1 MGKGGSVTSST
12 KKAGR
17 STLNSITPW
26 PSLEEARP
34 RVLSHQRKLHRWAS
48 AEPARRFGDLFNL
61 VCDQATLLV
70 AWERVASNRGART
83 AGVDAETR
91 FAVERRG
98 VQSFLEGIRSSLREG
113 SFMPM
118 PVREATIPKKGGK
131 VRRLG
136 IPTLRDRV
144 VQMALKLVLE
154 PLFESDFYPSSY
166 GYRPGRRAQD
176 AIAEIYHFTKQPS
189 LYEWV
194 IEGDIKACFDNV
206 DHQILIGLVGERV
219 SDRKVLHLVRA
230 FLRAGVVRQLGG
242 FAASL
247 TGTPQGGIISPLLA
261 NIYLSVLDR
270 HFEQIWERDM
280 SPAHRRQQLRRKGQP
295 TYRLVRYAD
304 DFVILVKG
312 TRFDAEAIR
321 EGVGR
326 VLAEQLKM
334 ILSVEKTLVTHIDD
348 GFDFLGF
355 RIQRKTGGGSR
366 SVVLTIPSKAALGA
380 VMHKVKEA
388 TGRGTTSLRLQDVLR
403 VVNAILRGWAAYF
416 RHGVSKKTFAY
427 LGWYAWWRLV
437 GWIRRKHP
445 KLGWKQIRR
454 RFYGAD
460 RITEAGVTL
469 YNPAKMQV
477 LRYRFRGAQIG
488 TPYNV
493 DQVDGGGARFRR
505 TNHDDVGFVGRV
517 SELVSSVST

>member
-1 MGKGGSVTSST
+1 MGKGGSMTSST

-17 STLNSITPW
+17 SALNSVAPW
-26 PSLEEARP
+26 PSLEEARS

-48 AEPARRFGDLFNL
+48 AEPGRRFGDLFNL

-98 VQSFLEGIRSSLREG
+98 VQSFLEGIRSSLREDT
-113 SFMPM
+113 FKPM

-176 AIAEIYHFTKQPS
+176 AIAEIHHFTKQPS

-194 IEGDIKACFDNV
+194 IEGDIEACFDNV

-219 SDRKVLHLVRA
+219 SDRKVLRLVRA

-261 NIYLSVLDR
+261 NIYLS
-270 HFEQIWERDM
+270 
-280 SPAHRRQQLRRKGQP
+280 A
-295 TYRLVRYAD
+295 
-304 DFVILVKG
+304 
-312 TRFDAEAIR
+312 
-321 EGVGR
+321 
-326 VLAEQLKM
+326 
-334 ILSVEKTLVTHIDD
+334 
-348 GFDFLGF
+348 
-355 RIQRKTGGGSR
+355 
-366 SVVLTIPSKAALGA
+366 
-380 VMHKVKEA
+380 
-388 TGRGTTSLRLQDVLR
+388 
-403 VVNAILRGWAAYF
+403 
-416 RHGVSKKTFAY
+416 
-427 LGWYAWWRLV
+427 
-437 GWIRRKHP
+437 
-445 KLGWKQIRR
+445 
-454 RFYGAD
+454 
-460 RITEAGVTL
+460 
-469 YNPAKMQV
+469 
-477 LRYRFRGAQIG
+477 
-488 TPYNV
+488 
-493 DQVDGGGARFRR
+493 
-505 TNHDDVGFVGRV
+505 
-517 SELVSSVST
+517 